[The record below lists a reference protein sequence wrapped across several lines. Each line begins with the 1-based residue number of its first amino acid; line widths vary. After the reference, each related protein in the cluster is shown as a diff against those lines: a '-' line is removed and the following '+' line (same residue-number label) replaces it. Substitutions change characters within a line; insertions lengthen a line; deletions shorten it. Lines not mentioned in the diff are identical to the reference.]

1 MKKFNLSVLLFFVMA
16 VLSAQ
21 PQIKF
26 DNTTYDFGSIKE
38 EGGKVTG
45 RFEFSNV
52 GNQDLKLER
61 VQPGCGCTA
70 ANYTREPIPPG
81 GRGFI
86 DATYDPMGRPGSFHK
101 HIKIF
106 TNQPVDSASNGG
118 APLMVFIKGNV
129 EKKPPTIYELAGY
142 NEGSGKIR
150 IKERI
155 GRITTTNAQK
165 SKYQF
170 LIKNFSTES
179 SPIDFIN
186 LPKHITVETSFGKV
200 LKPDQE
206 GTITVIFDAGIKNQV
221 GKFKEVIIVTCNDSL
236 EKKIPLQLDMDVK
249 EDFSKYTPKQLKEA
263 PVIVSDND
271 AVDFGTQFTH
281 QQAEKVITITNNG
294 KTPLVIRQLIPSRPS
309 YTVKMESMTINPG
322 ASAKLTITF
331 IPRNLTGPHVATLD
345 IVSNDPKNPVKTINL
360 NAEVQPTPSK

>member
-1 MKKFNLSVLLFFVMA
+1 MKKFNLSVLLFFMMA
-16 VLSAQ
+16 VLYAQ

-52 GNQDLKLER
+52 GNQDLKLDR

-106 TNQPVDSASNGG
+106 TNQPVDSALNGG
-118 APLMVFIKGNV
+118 APLMIFIKGTV
-129 EKKPPTIYELAGY
+129 EKRPPTVYELAGY
-142 NEGSGKIR
+142 KEGNGKIR
-150 IKERI
+150 FKERM
-155 GRITTTNAQK
+155 GKITTTNAQK
-165 SKYQF
+165 AKYQF
-170 LIKNFSTES
+170 LIKNFSSES

-206 GTITVIFDAGIKNQV
+206 GTVTVIFDAGMKNQV
-221 GKFKEVIIVTCNDSL
+221 GQFKEVIVVTCNDSI
-236 EKKIPLQLDMDVK
+236 EKKIALQLDMDVK
-249 EDFSKYTPKQLKEA
+249 EDFSKYTPKQLQEA
-263 PVIVSDND
+263 PVIVCDND

-281 QQAEKVITITNNG
+281 QQSEKVLVITNKG
-294 KTPLVIRQLIPSRPS
+294 KTPLVIRQLIPSRSS

-322 ASAKLTITF
+322 ESAKLIITF
-331 IPRNLTGPHVATLD
+331 NPRNLTGSHLATLD
-345 IVSNDPKNPVKTINL
+345 IVSNDPKNPLKTINI